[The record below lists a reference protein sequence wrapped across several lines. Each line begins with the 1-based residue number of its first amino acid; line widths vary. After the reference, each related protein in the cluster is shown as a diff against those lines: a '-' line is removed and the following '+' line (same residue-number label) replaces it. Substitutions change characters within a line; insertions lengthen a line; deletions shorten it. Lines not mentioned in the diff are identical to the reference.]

1 MGDLLL
7 CNYPL
12 AAMPYYIEEL
22 SINIYS
28 LEELCYLMEYCAFL
42 PEETFFAEEFFHW
55 IEREIGDRELA
66 EKLRE
71 ASRNEKGPVIY
82 LELIFKATGYLQRET
97 VQKIIEQLQQLQH
110 KTVFERRKI
119 RADRYLENKKYINA
133 ILEYRRILMME
144 EECKKNPVICGNIWH
159 NQGTAFARLFLF
171 KEAKE
176 CFLKAYTMNGNM
188 ESIFEAMAACRYMGA
203 DKELEDLAVKYGI
216 GETELVKLRD
226 NWTTISRSR
235 PVADFELQLEELF
248 KKKFDTLEQN
258 EALMQILQDWKNEY
272 QKNCG

>member
-28 LEELCYLMEYCAFL
+28 LEELCYLMEHCAFL
-42 PEETFFAEEFFHW
+42 PEESFFTEEFFRW
-55 IEREIGDRELA
+55 IEREIGERELA
-66 EKLRE
+66 ENLRE
-71 ASRNEKGPVIY
+71 ASRKEMGPVQY
-82 LELIFKATGYLQRET
+82 LELLFKATGYLQRET
-97 VQKIIEQLQQLQH
+97 AQKIIAQLQQLQY
-110 KTVFERRKI
+110 KTVFERRKM
-119 RADRYLENKKYINA
+119 RADRYMENKKYVNA
-133 ILEYRRILMME
+133 ILEYRRLLKME
-144 EECKKNPVICGNIWH
+144 DECKKNPVICGNIWH

-176 CFLKAYTMNGNM
+176 CFLKAYEMNGNM

-203 DKELEDLAVKYGI
+203 DEELEKLAAKYGI
-216 GETELVKLRD
+216 GETELTNLREK
-226 NWTTISRSR
+226 WTMISRCGQ
-235 PVADFELQLEELF
+235 VADFEIKLEELF
-248 KKKFDTLEQN
+248 KREYDTLEQN
-258 EALMQILQDWKNEY
+258 TALMQILLEWKNEY